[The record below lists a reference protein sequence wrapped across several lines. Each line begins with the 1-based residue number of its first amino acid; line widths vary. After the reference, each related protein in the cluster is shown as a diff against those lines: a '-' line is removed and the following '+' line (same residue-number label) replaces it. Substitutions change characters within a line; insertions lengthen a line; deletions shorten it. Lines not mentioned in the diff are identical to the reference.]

1 MSSIYDVVSAV
12 TAPRGHWERVA
23 AEVTGLASLR
33 GLRLPS
39 ETLEWLDIRELLALR
54 SVLLEPYRDSALKGR
69 LARIAGGLI
78 LPSAKHDGHGVRA

>member
-1 MSSIYDVVSAV
+1 MSSIYDAVLTV

-54 SVLLEPYRDSALKGR
+54 SVLLEPYRDSALRRR

-78 LPSAKHDGHGVRA
+78 VPSTNHDGSGPRM